1 MFKLDLEKGEDPEIK
16 LPTFTS
22 SSKKQESYSQ
32 TSTSALLAMP
42 RPLIVWITINSG
54 KF

>member
-42 RPLIVWITINSG
+42 RPLIAWITINSG